1 MSIPRNLPSWHLYLI
16 SFVEGGA
23 LMAVELMGAKLIT
36 PFYGNSIYVWASVL
50 GFTLGGLVLGYFA
63 GGRLSTRVPSRSLL
77 YRLMLASAALVAA
90 MPFLAPVILSM
101 TAGMEFRLAILVSA
115 FLILLPPIVLFGMV
129 SPLVIRLLA
138 AKLEEVGKSAGTI
151 YAVST
156 LGGIVLNFSMGL
168 LLIPYLGLR
177 FSALITAGLLAI
189 FPLIF
194 ILSGQTGKLPA
205 KETQS

>member
-1 MSIPRNLPSWHLYLI
+1 
-16 SFVEGGA
+16 
-23 LMAVELMGAKLIT
+23 MAVELMGAKLIT

-63 GGRLSTRVPSRSLL
+63 GGRISARVPSRSLL
-77 YRLMLASAALVAA
+77 YRLMLVSAVLVAA
-90 MPFLAPVILSM
+90 MPFFAPMILSM

-115 FLILLPPIVLFGMV
+115 FLILLPPIVLFGTV
-129 SPLVIRLLA
+129 SPLVIRLLTTR
-138 AKLEEVGKSAGTI
+138 LEEVGKSAGKI
-151 YAVST
+151 YAIST

-177 FSALITAGLLAI
+177 FSALITAGLLAV
-189 FPLIF
+189 FPLVF

-205 KETQS
+205 NETQS